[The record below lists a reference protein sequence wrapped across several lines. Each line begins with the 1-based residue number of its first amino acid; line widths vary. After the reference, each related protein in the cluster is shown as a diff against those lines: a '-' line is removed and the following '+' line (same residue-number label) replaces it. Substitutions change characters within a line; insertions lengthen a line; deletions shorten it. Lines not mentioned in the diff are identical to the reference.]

1 MKKPSGKRVIALLV
15 VFCSI
20 LLFSQPAFAAIKI
33 FEEAGVD
40 SLAAQDIRFAAAAF
54 EQLLKDEMGTTLKQD
69 VSLYICPD
77 RDSYLRVR
85 QREFREKKDVAE
97 KADKTFGGVWYNQ
110 SGFGVIIM
118 DLSNPALKTGQD
130 RVSSVGRQLFY
141 QAIYQWAGDDFT
153 KKALQWLAEGS
164 ANLVGSRVGEM
175 TGYESVEKWKLD
187 RFNTLRNI
195 KRAVSPQEIVQRNP
209 EAWLKFIN
217 EGRHPGEVADLM
229 VFFLMKQ
236 KGLPAI
242 ASYFQKVPVES
253 SDRAFEKA
261 FGLEIG
267 QFLSDYQAWYILAM
281 GEPAKIQ
288 FSLRGAVS
296 EEHRAYF
303 EKGGEMVRQ
312 LVFDAW
318 NAQLKDALRVVLT
331 ENRDEYVSTMARE
344 FGLSREQ
351 AADQAKNEFWT
362 DRGSVVVMNVAS
374 MPEPEDKIYQIAFVV
389 GSRLI
394 AETGGAKNMDNM
406 KWLSYGAASVLAA
419 RSAERSG
426 FARYGDFQGS
436 WEYGLAQS
444 RSWASPAQLMTLA
457 NWSAAAEKHG
467 PAAVRGVAALSTHYL
482 ADKYGGYPRLGEWM
496 KETNKTGNPA
506 AAFSKVYGMSVAQLW
521 DRARDFVEPYQGGWT
536 PPANSGS
543 EGTE

>member
-1 MKKPSGKRVIALLV
+1 MKKSFGVQAMGLLIL
-15 VFCSI
+15 FCSM
-20 LLFSQPAFAAIKI
+20 LMFSQPAFAAVKI

-40 SLAAQDIRFAAAAF
+40 SLAAQDIRAATAAF
-54 EQLLKDEMGTTLKQD
+54 EQLLKEEMGTDLRQD

-110 SGFGVIIM
+110 SGFGVIIL

-153 KKALQWLAEGS
+153 KKALQWLAEGT
-164 ANLVGSRVGEM
+164 ADLVGSRVGEM

-187 RFNTLRNI
+187 RFNTLRNL

-209 EAWLKFIN
+209 EAWLKFVN

-261 FGLEIG
+261 FGMEIG

-288 FSLRGAVS
+288 FSMRGNVS

-351 AADQAKNEFWT
+351 AAAQAKNEFWT
-362 DRGSVVVMNVAS
+362 DIGSVVVMNVAA

-394 AETGGAKNMDNM
+394 AETGGAQNMDNM
-406 KWLSYGAASVLAA
+406 KWLSYGASSVLAA

-436 WEYGLAQS
+436 WEYGLSQS
-444 RSWASPAQLMTLA
+444 RSWPSPAQLMTLA

-467 PAAVRGVAALSTHYL
+467 PAAVRGVSALSTHYL

-496 KETNKTGNPA
+496 KETAKTGNPS
-506 AAFSKVYGMSVAQLW
+506 AAFSKVYGMSVPQLW
-521 DRARDFVEPYQGGWT
+521 DRARDFVEPYRGGWT

-543 EGTE
+543 DAMQ